1 MNPSPFAVSPNTH
14 VSQVFNLFRTMGLR
28 HLPVVNAVGEVS
40 PYLHFVLAEQGSQC
54 GFLQCLNIKQ
64 KCFKE
69 IRMGSSEV
77 PEALLITVTVIFCVE
92 ACFLL
97 SLQRAGHAVSP
108 LSQVCSMWKPL
119 LSCTSW
125 DALSSSEAANLA
137 SSLTALCKAKSRI
150 SCVLGQEVFLLEGN
164 LHSVPTHRSSKIKES
179 LNDLC
184 LIHLYFSLCHL
195 QCSGIVSRCQ

>member
-1 MNPSPFAVSPNTH
+1 MSPRTWTH
-14 VSQVFNLFRTMGLR
+14 HPLLSLQTLMYHKSSTCLGQWDSDIYRSWMQLERWVLISILFWLSKEASVGFCNVLTSNR
-28 HLPVVNAVGEVS
+28 NA
-40 PYLHFVLAEQGSQC
+40 L
-54 GFLQCLNIKQ
+54 K
-64 KCFKE
+64 
-69 IRMGSSEV
+69 RSEWD
-77 PEALLITVTVIFCVE
+77 LLKSLKHCWLLWLIFCVE

-179 LNDLC
+179 EWFVLDSLV
-184 LIHLYFSLCHL
+184 LFSLPSTML
-195 QCSGIVSRCQ
+195 RNSQ